1 MTITFNTGVAQGSIT
16 FLQLFNIFINALL
29 RMLAVTGQ
37 NENIRHGLQIRKD
50 QKGDNQRDDNGC
62 QFNNIGSI
70 DDISILADMQK
81 LLNAVQEFA
90 VVNDLTWA
98 REAAIRKS
106 ISTLRQAGLQ
116 VYYICLKFRRV
127 VER

>member
-1 MTITFNTGVAQGSIT
+1 VTITFNTGVAQGSIT

-37 NENIRHGLQIRKD
+37 NENIRHGLQIGKD
-50 QKGDNQRDDNGC
+50 QKGDNQRDHNGC